1 VADPNDL
8 TIDVAVAADSATV
21 HCGGRLLLTSASLLR
36 QQVKPLLPRI
46 RHITIDLSDVT
57 MMDSVGLGTV
67 ASLYVSAKTAGC
79 ELRVINIRPRIRE
92 LFSVSRLLSLF
103 EACGDANVRMP

>member
-1 VADPNDL
+1 
-8 TIDVAVAADSATV
+8 
-21 HCGGRLLLTSASLLR
+21 
-36 QQVKPLLPRI
+36 
-46 RHITIDLSDVT
+46 
-57 MMDSVGLGTV
+57 MDSVGLGTV